1 MVPPGEFTN
10 MGFFMARKGMLCTL
24 TKAYEIKD
32 CDAPESKRTV
42 AKVELTLNVPSITS
56 GASCAVSVDTWFTLL
71 VLDGAWYLCFWL
83 LF

>member
-24 TKAYEIKD
+24 TKACEIKE

-42 AKVELTLNVPSITS
+42 AEVELTLNVPSITL
-56 GASCAVSVDTWFTLL
+56 GASYAVLANTWFTFPMLGGRG
-71 VLDGAWYLCFWL
+71 VAFWL